1 MKQNQKLLLLCGD
14 SYQDISL
21 LAAVNEAQKLYAKDG
36 NALVLYLG
44 EENVITQEAGE
55 QVVVSKL
62 KLDALGRLFFPILGL
77 ALLLGFAD
85 KQILNLL
92 FRLEETGFSKRH
104 RLGLSDRAFNAT
116 GPFISRRI
124 NDDSFKSWAIRYP
137 LPHWLVLFEKPSS
150 FLKAFNFPL

>member
-21 LAAVNEAQKLYAKDG
+21 LAAVNEAQKLNAKDG

-44 EENVITQEAGE
+44 EENAITQEAGE

-62 KLDALGRLFFPILGL
+62 KLDALRTTLLSYTGSR
-77 ALLLGFAD
+77 LLLAFAD

-92 FRLEETGFSKRH
+92 FRFGRNWIFQRSIDQDCRTEPSTLPDLLSAGGSTTPLSRV
-104 RLGLSDRAFNAT
+104 GLSGTRFRT
-116 GPFISRRI
+116 GWFCSRSHRV
-124 NDDSFKSWAIRYP
+124 F
-137 LPHWLVLFEKPSS
+137 
-150 FLKAFNFPL
+150 

>member
-21 LAAVNEAQKLYAKDG
+21 LAAVNEAQKLNAKDG

-44 EENVITQEAGE
+44 EENTITQEAGE

-62 KLDALGRLFFPILGL
+62 KLDALRTTLLSYTGSR
-77 ALLLGFAD
+77 LLLAFAD

-92 FRLEETGFSKRH
+92 
-104 RLGLSDRAFNAT
+104 GLSGRAFNVT
-116 GPFISRRI
+116 GPFISRRT
-124 NDDSFKSWAIRYP
+124 NDAFFKSWAIRYP
-137 LPHWLVLFEKPSS
+137 LPPWSVLFEKPSS